1 MKTGLNRYFQPFLF
15 IQVFCYLVISLPAM
29 AVEYQNVDVRLSG
42 TNQSY
47 HQLLTG
53 ESFNMTVD
61 ATVFCTWRNVTSS
74 LKFYAISED
83 ELGHPFQPNLNSDYD
98 VIRRNGDLLLRT
110 RKFNFDCDDPLTVSA
125 RMNAPQDPGV
135 YYVIAC
141 LPTLRDEDGRVY
153 GNTGHGNWFSC
164 SSALTLN
171 VAARPAPDLVTFMQV
186 RPAKQEYQ
194 PGEPISMALTV
205 RNIGN
210 GYSAVTRG
218 RLRRSPFPN
227 SNLSNSYQLAE
238 IEIPPLAPNES
249 VTRNIQVPTQEQ
261 ARTDYYIGCVSGSAW
276 GADNGT
282 RDGYSDVEYW
292 RDNNCSR
299 AVEIRT
305 TNSSLPSVYVERLQT
320 AQLTVAPDAPIVFDA
335 ALHNGEQREFKGG
348 SVIYRKKLPLYRRLN
363 ATDHRFRL
371 PRLSPAVIA
380 ANVTRGDLAH
390 RAGVLLPP
398 GTTHESREL
407 VAPSRPGRYR
417 YTMCISHV
425 RDIIGCGNTVE
436 VVVR

>member
-1 MKTGLNRYFQPFLF
+1 MKTTANRYIQPSLLTYIVFFLA
-15 IQVFCYLVISLPAM
+15 ISFPAM

-53 ESFNMTVD
+53 ERFNMTVD
-61 ATVFCTWRNVTSS
+61 ATVFCTWRNVRSS

-83 ELGHPFQPNLNSDYD
+83 ELGHPFQPNLNADYD
-98 VIRRNGDLLLRT
+98 TIRRNGDLLLRT
-110 RKFNFDCDDPLTVSA
+110 RKFNFDCDDPLTVDA
-125 RMNAPQDPGV
+125 RMSAPQDPGL

-141 LPTLRDEDGRVY
+141 LPTLRDEDGDVY
-153 GNTGHGNWFSC
+153 ANTDHGNWFSC
-164 SSALTLN
+164 SAALVLD
-171 VAARPAPDLVTFMQV
+171 VESRPAPDLITFMQV

-194 PGEPISMALTV
+194 TNEPMTMNITV

-210 GYSAVTRG
+210 GNSRETRA

-227 SNLSNSYQLAE
+227 ANLTNSFQLAE

-249 VTRNIQVPTQEQ
+249 ITRRMQVSTQEQ

-276 GADNGT
+276 GADNEI

-305 TNSSLPSVYVERLQT
+305 TNSSVPSVYVESLQP
-320 AQLTVAPDAPIVFDA
+320 AQATVAPSAPIILDA

-348 SVIYRKKLPLYRRLN
+348 SVIYRKKLPLFRRLN
-363 ATDHRFRL
+363 TTAPPYRFSRL
-371 PRLSPAVIA
+371 PLTILTSDITGSELV
-380 ANVTRGDLAH
+380 DK
-390 RAGVLLPP
+390 AGILLPP
-398 GTTHESREL
+398 GTTHAQREL
-407 VAPSRPGRYR
+407 EAPLSPGRYQ
-417 YTMCISHV
+417 YTMCISHG
-425 RDIIGCGNTVE
+425 REIIGCANSAE